1 MKTHTNELI
10 HSSSPYLLHHAHN
23 PVNWVEWSEEA
34 FLKAKKE
41 RKLVLISIGYS
52 ACHWCHVMEK
62 ESFMDEEVAALMN
75 EHLICIKVDR
85 EERPDIDQIYMTA
98 VQLMT
103 QQGGWP
109 LNCFTLPDGR
119 PIYGGTYYPKENWI
133 KIIQQLQEVFQS
145 NPSKVEEYAQHLKS
159 GIAQTEIIEKQDF
172 IQTIKSDQLI
182 NLVQLWKRNFDFEYG
197 GNQGAPKFMM
207 PNNLEFLLRFG
218 KQFDDSTCLNHV
230 HKTLHK
236 MAFGGIYDQIGGGFA
251 RYAVDE
257 IWKVP
262 HFEKMLYDNAQLLS
276 LYAQAYTHKKSEVY
290 KQLIEQ
296 TIAWANQEM
305 RHKDNGYYSAIDAD
319 SEGVEGKFYTWT
331 KEELERVLKDDEKW
345 VMDFYNINPSGYWE
359 NGRYIFLRS
368 SSLRDWCDKNNLLY
382 DEYQTKLKHI
392 HQKLNSIRNQRIR
405 PGLDDKQ
412 LTSWNAMMVIGL
424 LHAGLALQNKSYIE
438 EAVKTA
444 EWIRDFQYNPQT
456 GQLYR
461 TRKDKTSR
469 IEGFLEDYAHTI
481 QAFIALFEVTFDP
494 QWINLAKKL
503 TTFAFSHFYD
513 KKSNMFFFTDEN
525 TDLIVRS
532 IEVND
537 NVIPSS
543 NSIMAHNLFAL
554 SKIFQQNTYREQ
566 AQQMLSNIFHQMPS
580 YGSAYSN
587 WGLLTLSFTQ
597 AYFEVVISGE
607 DAVQKRFELGQYYLP
622 NAVFI
627 GGKDIDTPILKGKE
641 YTKESTFYVC
651 QNFTCQAPTQ
661 SLTEVLKQI
670 V

>member
-1 MKTHTNELI
+1 
-10 HSSSPYLLHHAHN
+10 
-23 PVNWVEWSEEA
+23 
-34 FLKAKKE
+34 
-41 RKLVLISIGYS
+41 
-52 ACHWCHVMEK
+52 
-62 ESFMDEEVAALMN
+62 
-75 EHLICIKVDR
+75 
-85 EERPDIDQIYMTA
+85 
-98 VQLMT
+98 
-103 QQGGWP
+103 
-109 LNCFTLPDGR
+109 
-119 PIYGGTYYPKENWI
+119 
-133 KIIQQLQEVFQS
+133 
-145 NPSKVEEYAQHLKS
+145 
-159 GIAQTEIIEKQDF
+159 
-172 IQTIKSDQLI
+172 
-182 NLVQLWKRNFDFEYG
+182 
-197 GNQGAPKFMM
+197 
-207 PNNLEFLLRFG
+207 
-218 KQFDDSTCLNHV
+218 
-230 HKTLHK
+230 
-236 MAFGGIYDQIGGGFA
+236 
-251 RYAVDE
+251 
-257 IWKVP
+257 
-262 HFEKMLYDNAQLLS
+262 
-276 LYAQAYTHKKSEVY
+276 
-290 KQLIEQ
+290 
-296 TIAWANQEM
+296 
-305 RHKDNGYYSAIDAD
+305 
-319 SEGVEGKFYTWT
+319 
-331 KEELERVLKDDEKW
+331 
-345 VMDFYNINPSGYWE
+345 MDFYNINPSGYWE

-587 WGLLTLSFTQ
+587 WGVLTLSFTQ